1 MGTNEIPHTDN
12 HRSTDA
18 CLEIELQL
26 KSLRSLLC
34 DLLKSNQE
42 LRTALRDAKANL
54 LHNQEP

>member
-1 MGTNEIPHTDN
+1 MGNSEIPHAGN
-12 HRSTDA
+12 HRRIDA
-18 CLEIELQL
+18 CLEMELQL

-54 LHNQEP
+54 PHNQEP